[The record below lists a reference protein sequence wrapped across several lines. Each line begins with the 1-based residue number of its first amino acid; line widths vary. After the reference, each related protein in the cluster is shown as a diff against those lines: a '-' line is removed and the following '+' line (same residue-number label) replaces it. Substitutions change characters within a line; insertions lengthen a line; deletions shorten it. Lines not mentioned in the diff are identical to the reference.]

1 MAVPT
6 AILEAARDGDRDRVL
21 AWLDAPDVEETR
33 DVNAVGETLGGRN
46 LTLLMMVASRLDSE
60 RCLELARDLVRR
72 GADVNHHSVS
82 EDLRVIVVALGSLQ
96 GAGIGEFVRDFVILL
111 IENGLEFDELTA
123 LYALSSFLPDQGQ
136 SSRFLAE
143 IFFAMVRAGAPISH
157 VVRECQL
164 EETNHPALAHDE
176 HWVSCRALAEGVEAA
191 GGSWAGYRRMQ
202 RKEVLRLRSLVLR
215 NRARARRTR
224 GADPVVARVLRLPN
238 ELVWKVLDYWRV
250 TSDITG
256 EVI

>member
-33 DVNAVGETLGGRN
+33 DVNAVGEGGV
-46 LTLLMMVASRLDSE
+46 TLLMMIASRLDSE
-60 RCLELARDLVRR
+60 TSLELARDLVRR
-72 GADVNHHSVS
+72 GADVNHSSDSENLSV
-82 EDLRVIVVALGSLQ
+82 IIVALGSLQ
-96 GAGIGEFVRDFVILL
+96 HLGIDEFVRDFVILL
-111 IENGLEFDELTA
+111 IENGLEFDDLTA
-123 LYALSSFLPDQGQ
+123 LFPLSCFLPGQRTTYQGP
-136 SSRFLAE
+136 SSRFIAE

-164 EETNHPALAHDE
+164 EETNHPALAHEE
-176 HWVSCRALAEGVEAA
+176 HWSACRALAEGVQAA
-191 GGSWAGYRRMQ
+191 GGSWAGYRRTP

-215 NRARARRTR
+215 GRARPHRANDAIMKTIF
-224 GADPVVARVLRLPN
+224 RLPN
-238 ELVWKVLDYWRV
+238 ELAWKVLGFWRA

>member
-6 AILEAARDGDRDRVL
+6 AILEAARAGDRDRVL

-33 DVNAVGETLGGRN
+33 DVNAVGETLGGRD

-60 RCLELARDLVRR
+60 TSLELARDLVRR
-72 GADVNHHSVS
+72 GADVNHHSVP

-96 GAGIGEFVRDFVILL
+96 NAGIGEFVRDFVILL
-111 IENGLEFDELTA
+111 IENGLEFDGLTA
-123 LYALSSFLPDQGQ
+123 SYPLSLFLPSQGQ
-136 SSRFLAE
+136 YSRFIAE

-164 EETNHPALAHDE
+164 EETRYPALAHDE
-176 HWVSCRALAEGVEAA
+176 HWVSCRALAEGVQAA
-191 GGSWAGYRRMQ
+191 GGSWAGYRRMP

-215 NRARARRTR
+215 GRARARRTR

-238 ELVWKVLDYWRV
+238 ELVWKVLDYWRCR
-250 TSDITG
+250 SDITG